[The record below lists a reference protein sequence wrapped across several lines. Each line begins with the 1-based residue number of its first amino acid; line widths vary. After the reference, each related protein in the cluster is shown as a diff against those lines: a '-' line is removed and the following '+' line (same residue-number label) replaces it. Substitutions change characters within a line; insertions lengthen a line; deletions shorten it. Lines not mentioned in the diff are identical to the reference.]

1 MIIPQPLHR
10 NSGFTL
16 VEVLISITLFVGI
29 AFIIGTFIKSVL
41 DYELLF
47 TQQLTAQQEIETTF
61 ATVLPE
67 MRSMVPSALG
77 SYPIG
82 QVATSSITFFVDIDG
97 DTISDQ
103 VRYFLSGTVLK
114 KGITRPSGSPLSY
127 NSANEIV
134 NDVVRNVVMTA
145 PVFTFY
151 DENYTGS
158 EPAMTSPVVIS
169 DIRLIKILLTVK
181 DPNETMPLSASIDIV
196 PRNLRTNL

>member
-151 DENYTGS
+151 DEHYTGS

>member
-181 DPNETMPLSASIDIV
+181 DPNETVPLSASIDIV